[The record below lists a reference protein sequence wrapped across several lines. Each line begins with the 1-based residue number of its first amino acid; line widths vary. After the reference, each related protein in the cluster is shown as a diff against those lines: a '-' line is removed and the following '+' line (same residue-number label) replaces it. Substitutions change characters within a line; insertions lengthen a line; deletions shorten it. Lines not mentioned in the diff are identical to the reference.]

1 MACICPLILMGILYG
16 QEDQY
21 FINDL
26 KIEGRERISK
36 NEILFIVRQ
45 RPPNFFF
52 RRPKFDPRLLRL
64 DALTLKNYY
73 YSKGFLDVVIN
84 ESYHI
89 KDNSNKNKFVD
100 ILYKVVE
107 GKQYHLSKVH
117 INGNNLISKK
127 RLPKF

>member
-1 MACICPLILMGILYG
+1 MACICPLILMGIIYG
-16 QEDQY
+16 QDDHY

-26 KIEGRERISK
+26 EIDGNESISK

-73 YSKGFLDVVIN
+73 YSKGFLDVIIN
-84 ESYHI
+84 ESYD
-89 KDNSNKNKFVD
+89 K
-100 ILYKVVE
+100 
-107 GKQYHLSKVH
+107 
-117 INGNNLISKK
+117 
-127 RLPKF
+127 